1 MIIGYL
7 IIFIEKSINILIKR
21 KVLERL
27 VVKGVLWVF
36 LLNIFLCYFFVFD
49 VNMLIVFR
57 F

>member
-1 MIIGYL
+1 MIFGYL

-27 VVKGVLWVF
+27 VVKGVY
-36 LLNIFLCYFFVFD
+36 IFLCYFFVFD

>member
-7 IIFIEKSINILIKR
+7 IIFIEKSINIFIKR

>member
-36 LLNIFLCYFFVFD
+36 LLNIFLCYFFVFG